1 MIERVRT
8 GLRRFAGRTADA
20 GPPPG
25 PRSVP
30 SPLTLQLP
38 PVRLRAAGV
47 HFRDD
52 AAFLA
57 SAVAEA
63 RLVVAEAGKVVAEAG
78 AEAEPAARDVPPR
91 CLSILDV
98 GCGAGRLAYGL
109 IAAEAPIDRYEGVDV
124 MAAPIDWCAQT
135 ISPVHDAYRFRT
147 IDVYNERYNP
157 AGAKVATDA
166 ALPFDDGSFDLV
178 YAFSVFSHMLTADV
192 RAYLRAF
199 ARLLAAGGIVMIT
212 AFVEEGV
219 PDEAVNPVGYQ
230 DIAWGGA
237 LHCVRFS
244 RAHVEKMIGDAGLRI
259 GQFDHAAAEDGQSRL
274 LLTRRDH
281 DATA

>member
-1 MIERVRT
+1 MSAPV
-8 GLRRFAGRTADA
+8 
-20 GPPPG
+20 
-25 PRSVP
+25 
-30 SPLTLQLP
+30 PLTLPLP
-38 PVRLRAAGV
+38 PVRLRAAGA

-63 RLVVAEAGKVVAEAG
+63 RLIVAEAHRVVAEA
-78 AEAEPAARDVPPR
+78 EAESKGEPAAQPAARDVPPR
-91 CLSILDV
+91 FLSILDV

-109 IAAEAPIDRYEGVDV
+109 IAAEAPIGRYEGVDV

-135 ISPVHDAYRFRT
+135 ISPGHDAYQFRT

-192 RAYLRAF
+192 RAYLLEF
-199 ARLLAAGGIVMIT
+199 ARLLAARGVVMIT
-212 AFVEEGV
+212 AFVEDGV

-230 DIAWGGA
+230 EIAWGGA

-244 RAHVEKMIGDAGLRI
+244 RAHVEKMIEGAGLRI
-259 GQFDHAAAEDGQSRL
+259 GRFDHAAAEDGQSRL
-274 LLTRRDH
+274 ILTRWDH